1 MSKRREVQNRLS
13 MLDEI
18 DGIMVAMKNL
28 ALLEARKL
36 ETFLATQRRA
46 VSGIEAAAQDFLNFY
61 PQAAA
66 HTGDM
71 RQLLLVIGSERGFCG
86 DFNETLLE
94 PIALAMRREGTLL
107 VAVGRRLAAKLQDDK
122 RIAAFDETTSH
133 STDKTTSH
141 STRSANNTDQVAG
154 YRLPKSVSRVA
165 GYIEGPSVA
174 EEVQATLVRLAKVL
188 GGLQQRP
195 EAAWRLSAL
204 YHDDE
209 SGEPRIRQLLPLAA
223 PTGKPA
229 YPRAPLLN
237 LEPAQFLS
245 QLTDQY
251 FYAALHEV
259 FYASLMAENRKRL
272 EHMDSAIRR
281 LEKDEAKLRLRYNA
295 LRQEEIIEEIEI
307 IMLSAE
313 ALSD

>member
-1 MSKRREVQNRLS
+1 MSKRREVQNRLA

-36 ETFLATQRRA
+36 AAFLATQRRA
-46 VSGIEAAAQDFLNFY
+46 VSSIETAAQDFLSFY
-61 PQAAA
+61 PQAPARA
-66 HTGDM
+66 DDM
-71 RQLLLVIGSERGFCG
+71 QHLLLVIGSERGFCG

-94 PIALAMRREGTLL
+94 PINAAAQREGTIL
-107 VAVGRRLAAKLQDDK
+107 VAVGRRLETKLQGDA
-122 RIAAFDETTSH
+122 RIAAF
-133 STDKTTSH
+133 DKTTSH
-141 STRSANNTDQVAG
+141 STRLSKGDIQVAG
-154 YRLPKSVSRVA
+154 YV
-165 GYIEGPSVA
+165 EGPSVA
-174 EEVQATLVRLAKVL
+174 EEVPATLVRLAKVL
-188 GGLQQRP
+188 GELQQRP
-195 EAAWRLSAL
+195 EVAWRLSAL

-209 SGEPRIRQLLPLAA
+209 SGEPRTRQLLPLAA
-223 PTGKPA
+223 PTRKSV

-237 LEPAQFLS
+237 LEPARFLS

-259 FYASLMAENRKRL
+259 FYASLMVENSKRL

-281 LEKDEAKLRLRYNA
+281 LEKDEAKLRLRYNG

-313 ALSD
+313 ALSG

>member
-1 MSKRREVQNRLS
+1 MQNRLA

-36 ETFLATQRRA
+36 AAFLATQRRA
-46 VSGIEAAAQDFLNFY
+46 VSGIEAAAQDFLSFY
-61 PQAAA
+61 PQQ
-66 HTGDM
+66 HTDDM
-71 RQLLLVIGSERGFCG
+71 QQLLLVIGSERGFCG

-94 PIALAMRREGTLL
+94 PIDAAAQREGTLL
-107 VAVGRRLAAKLQDDK
+107 VAVGRRLEAKLQGDA
-122 RIAAFDETTSH
+122 RIAAF
-133 STDKTTSH
+133 
-141 STRSANNTDQVAG
+141 V
-154 YRLPKSVSRVA
+154 
-165 GYIEGPSVA
+165 EGPGVA
-174 EEVQATLVRLAKVL
+174 EEVQAALVRVAKVL
-188 GGLQQRP
+188 GELQRRP
-195 EAAWRLSAL
+195 EAASRLNAL

-209 SGEPRIRQLLPLAA
+209 SGVVRIRQLLPLAA
-223 PTGKPA
+223 PAGKPG
-229 YPRAPLLN
+229 YSHAPLLN
-237 LEPAQFLS
+237 LGPAQFLT

-272 EHMDSAIRR
+272 EHMDGAIRR
-281 LEKDEAKLRLRYNA
+281 LEKEEARLRLRYNA

-313 ALSD
+313 ALSE

>member
-1 MSKRREVQNRLS
+1 MSKRREVQNRLAT
-13 MLDEI
+13 LDEI

-36 ETFLATQRRA
+36 AAFLATQRRA
-46 VSGIEAAAQDFLNFY
+46 VTGIETAAQDFLSFY
-61 PQAAA
+61 PQAPT
-66 HTGDM
+66 HTDGM
-71 RQLLLVIGSERGFCG
+71 QQLLLVIGSERGFCG

-94 PIALAMRREGTLL
+94 PINAAMQQEGTLL
-107 VAVGRRLAAKLQDDK
+107 VAVGRRLESKMQGDK
-122 RIAAFDETTSH
+122 RIAAF
-133 STDKTTSH
+133 
-141 STRSANNTDQVAG
+141 
-154 YRLPKSVSRVA
+154 
-165 GYIEGPSVA
+165 IEGPSVA
-174 EEVQATLVRLAKVL
+174 EEVQATLVRLTKVL
-188 GGLQQRP
+188 GELQQRP

-209 SGEPRIRQLLPLAA
+209 SGEVRTRQLLPLAA
-223 PTGKPA
+223 PTGRTA
-229 YPRAPLLN
+229 HSHAPLLN
-237 LEPAQFLS
+237 LEPAQFFS

-251 FYAALHEV
+251 LYAALHEV

-272 EHMDSAIRR
+272 EHMDSAIRH

-313 ALSD
+313 ALSG

>member
-1 MSKRREVQNRLS
+1 MQNRLA

-36 ETFLATQRRA
+36 AAFLATQRRA
-46 VSGIEAAAQDFLNFY
+46 VSSIETAAQDFLSFY
-61 PQAAA
+61 PQALEHAD
-66 HTGDM
+66 DM
-71 RQLLLVIGSERGFCG
+71 QQLLLVIGSERGFCG
-86 DFNETLLE
+86 DFNETLLQ
-94 PIALAMRREGTLL
+94 PIDVTAQQEGTLL
-107 VAVGRRLAAKLQDDK
+107 VAVGRRLEAKLQGDK
-122 RIAAFDETTSH
+122 RIATF
-133 STDKTTSH
+133 
-141 STRSANNTDQVAG
+141 
-154 YRLPKSVSRVA
+154 
-165 GYIEGPSVA
+165 IEGPSVA

-188 GGLQQRP
+188 GELQQRP
-195 EAAWRLSAL
+195 EAARRLSAL

-209 SGEPRIRQLLPLAA
+209 SGKVRVRQLLPLAA
-223 PTGKPA
+223 PTGKSA
-229 YPRAPLLN
+229 HSHAPLLN
-237 LEPAQFLS
+237 LEPTRFLS
-245 QLTDQY
+245 QLTGQY

-281 LEKDEAKLRLRYNA
+281 LEKDEAKMRQRYNV

-313 ALSD
+313 ALTD

>member
-36 ETFLATQRRA
+36 ETFLGTQRRA
-46 VSGIEAAAQDFLNFY
+46 VNGIEIAAQDFLHFY
-61 PQAAA
+61 PQAA
-66 HTGDM
+66 HTDGAQ
-71 RQLLLVIGSERGFCG
+71 QLLLVIGSERGFCG
-86 DFNETLLE
+86 DFNETLLQ
-94 PIALAMRREGTLL
+94 PIDLAAQQNGALL

-122 RIAAFDETTSH
+122 RIAAYVD
-133 STDKTTSH
+133 
-141 STRSANNTDQVAG
+141 
-154 YRLPKSVSRVA
+154 
-165 GYIEGPSVA
+165 GPSVA
-174 EEVQATLVRLAKVL
+174 DEVPPTLVRLAKVL
-188 GGLQQRP
+188 GELQQRP

-209 SGEPRIRQLLPLAA
+209 SGEPRMRQLLPLAT
-223 PTGKPA
+223 PTGRSA
-229 YPRAPLLN
+229 HSHAPLLN
-237 LEPAQFLS
+237 LEPARFLS
-245 QLTDQY
+245 QLTSQY
-251 FYAALHEV
+251 FYAVLHEV

-272 EHMDSAIRR
+272 EHMENAIRR

-313 ALSD
+313 ALSGKKNLDGSRHDQIL

>member
-1 MSKRREVQNRLS
+1 MSKRREVQKRLA

-36 ETFLATQRRA
+36 AAFLATQRRA
-46 VSGIEAAAQDFLNFY
+46 VSGIKTAAQDFLSFY
-61 PQAAA
+61 PQAPA
-66 HTGDM
+66 HADDM
-71 RQLLLVIGSERGFCG
+71 QQLLLVIGSERGFCG
-86 DFNETLLE
+86 NFNEMLLQ
-94 PIALAMRREGTLL
+94 PIDLAAQREGTLL

-122 RIAAFDETTSH
+122 RIAAF
-133 STDKTTSH
+133 
-141 STRSANNTDQVAG
+141 V
-154 YRLPKSVSRVA
+154 
-165 GYIEGPSVA
+165 EGPSVA
-174 EEVQATLVRLAKVL
+174 EEVQVTLVRVAKVL
-188 GGLQQRP
+188 SELQQRP
-195 EAAWRLSAL
+195 EVVWRLSAL

-209 SGEPRIRQLLPLAA
+209 SGEVQVRQLLPLVA
-223 PTGKPA
+223 PSGRSA
-229 YPRAPLLN
+229 YSHAPLLN
-237 LEPAQFLS
+237 LEPTQFLS

-259 FYASLMAENRKRL
+259 FYASLMAENHKRL

-281 LEKDEAKLRLRYNA
+281 LEKDEVKLRLRYNV

-313 ALSD
+313 ALSE

>member
-36 ETFLATQRRA
+36 EAFLATQRRA
-46 VSGIEAAAQDFLNFY
+46 VTGIETVAQDFLHFY
-61 PQAAA
+61 PQAAR
-66 HTGDM
+66 TDDTQ
-71 RQLLLVIGSERGFCG
+71 QLLLVIGSERGFCG
-86 DFNETLLE
+86 DFNETLLG
-94 PIALAMRREGTLL
+94 PTALAMQQEGALL
-107 VAVGRRLAAKLQDDK
+107 VAVGRRLASKLQDDK
-122 RIAAFDETTSH
+122 RIAAYVD
-133 STDKTTSH
+133 
-141 STRSANNTDQVAG
+141 
-154 YRLPKSVSRVA
+154 
-165 GYIEGPSVA
+165 GPSVA
-174 EEVQATLVRLAKVL
+174 DEVPPTLVRLARVL
-188 GGLQQRP
+188 GELQQRP
-195 EAAWRLSAL
+195 EAAWRLGAL

-209 SGEPRIRQLLPLAA
+209 SGEPRIRQLLPLAT
-223 PTGKPA
+223 PTGKSA
-229 YPRAPLLN
+229 HSHAPLLN
-237 LEPAQFLS
+237 LEPARFLS
-245 QLTDQY
+245 QLTSQY

-272 EHMDSAIRR
+272 EHMENAIRR

-313 ALSD
+313 ALSGKESFDGSRDAL

>member
-1 MSKRREVQNRLS
+1 MSKRREVKQRLTA
-13 MLDEI
+13 LDEI

-28 ALLEARKL
+28 ALLETRKL
-36 ETFLATQRRA
+36 GAFLATQHRA
-46 VSGIEAAAQDFLNFY
+46 VASIKAAAEDFLSFY
-61 PQAAA
+61 PQAPAR
-66 HTGDM
+66 TDGM

-94 PIALAMRREGTLL
+94 PIDAAAQREGTLM
-107 VAVGRRLAAKLQDDK
+107 VAVGRRLEAKLQGDK
-122 RIAAFDETTSH
+122 RIAAF
-133 STDKTTSH
+133 
-141 STRSANNTDQVAG
+141 V
-154 YRLPKSVSRVA
+154 
-165 GYIEGPSVA
+165 EGPSVA

-188 GGLQQRP
+188 GELQQRP

-209 SGEPRIRQLLPLAA
+209 SGEPRVRQLLPLAA
-223 PTGKPA
+223 STKRSIHPH
-229 YPRAPLLN
+229 APLLN
-237 LEPAQFLS
+237 LEPTRFLS

-259 FYASLMAENRKRL
+259 FYASLMAENHKRL

-313 ALSD
+313 ALSG